1 MINVLRQD
9 LKSLFFSR
17 SYTPATD
24 ATSATALFYPDLGH
38 RGG

>member
-9 LKSLFFSR
+9 LKSLLFSR

-24 ATSATALFYPDLGH
+24 VTSATALLYPDLGY